1 MPLRDAPEQTAGF
14 VQGCGKLRAETSTF
28 VDRGFVARGNRMS
41 LRLVDEASDRK
52 GIQELGLMRAARRP
66 KAAAR
71 FDRHGASVVVH
82 LHTLAW
88 RESLLLTG

>member
-14 VQGCGKLRAETSTF
+14 VQGCGKLRAESSTF
-28 VDRGFVARGNRMS
+28 VDRGFVARGDRMS
-41 LRLVDEASDRK
+41 LRLVDETSDRK

-71 FDRHGASVVVH
+71 FDRHGASAVVH
-82 LHTLAW
+82 LRARAW